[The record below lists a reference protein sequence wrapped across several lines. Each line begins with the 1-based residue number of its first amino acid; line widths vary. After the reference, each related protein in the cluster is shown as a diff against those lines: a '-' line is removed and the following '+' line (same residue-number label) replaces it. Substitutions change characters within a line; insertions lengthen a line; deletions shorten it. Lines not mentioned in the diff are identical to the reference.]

1 MSSIQI
7 TVVFHVSPWN
17 FSIPQKTLCAINSN
31 GIYNRLSFR
40 NMLSNFMNEIVR
52 FGCMTHSTRI
62 TDIRKGV
69 MQKKQKF

>member
-1 MSSIQI
+1 MHIRDMSGNL
-7 TVVFHVSPWN
+7 P
-17 FSIPQKTLCAINSN
+17 AINSN
-31 GIYNRLSFR
+31 GIYNPKSIR